1 MKRLRTMLTSTHLLD
16 RDEIKRRRALT
27 EKYVKATI
35 WIAVASLILE
45 VIYYYYYR
53 VTAQTGYLT
62 TEMRL
67 LIPATFAGIG
77 VLLLVLGLSRLGKIS
92 HLIPAI
98 VLVATFLILAL
109 FSDSPEQVMSGRSTV
124 FFMIPIL
131 LAGVLIHS
139 YATFFVAAI
148 VILSFAAYAS
158 LTSLSYFNPLI
169 VLFFVLFSSFV
180 TSLMRSLEK
189 SAYDLKREVAHSRTI
204 LGALRG
210 AHLLV
215 DISNKILRWS
225 DASET
230 VFNGVKQGADLKD
243 IFNDPDLKISADDRE
258 KFISLLDRKTED
270 ANVKIAGRDFAV
282 IRVDVENRTEQLIS
296 LRDITTE
303 LENTRLKDTAL
314 AMVSHELRTPLAAI
328 HGHAELIAR
337 NPVMAAPNAVRIMMN
352 AGRLLAMVENLLDQ
366 ARLRAG
372 TFKVKLSETMVATS
386 IGIVHSML
394 KREAEEKGISFIT
407 VVDPKMPRKILFDQ
421 HLLQRILTNLANNAI
436 KFTEKGTVMIKA
448 EMSGD
453 DHWCLSVTDTGVG
466 IPNDQLTEV
475 FKEFYQVQPSKTS
488 IFNRENQGTGIGLS
502 ITKDIVFQLGGTLSV
517 ESEAGEG
524 STFTAT
530 FPLRL
535 PKRKKDIKKVK

>member
-1 MKRLRTMLTSTHLLD
+1 MLTSTHLLD
-16 RDEIKRRRALT
+16 KDEIKRRRALT

-45 VIYYYYYR
+45 IIYYFYYR
-53 VTAQTGYLT
+53 ATAQTAYLS
-62 TEMRL
+62 EMRL
-67 LIPATFAGIG
+67 LLPVTFAGIG
-77 VLLLVLGLSRLGKIS
+77 VLLLVLGLSRLEKIS
-92 HLIPAI
+92 HLVPA
-98 VLVATFLILAL
+98 VFLVTTFLLLAL
-109 FSDSPEQVMSGRSTV
+109 FSDSPEQVMSGRSSL
-124 FFMIPIL
+124 FFIVPIL

-139 YATFFVAAI
+139 YATFIVAAI
-148 VILSFAAYAS
+148 VIISFATYAS
-158 LTSLSYFNPLI
+158 LTSVSYFDPLI
-169 VLFFVLFSSFV
+169 ILFFVLFSSFV

-215 DISNKILRWS
+215 DTSNKILRWS

-230 VFNGVKQGADLKD
+230 IFNGVKQGADLKD
-243 IFNDPDLKISADDRE
+243 IFNDPELKISDDDRE
-258 KFISLLDRKTED
+258 KLISFLDRKMED
-270 ANVKIAGRDFAV
+270 ANIKIAGRDFAV
-282 IRVDVENRTEQLIS
+282 IHVEVKNRTEQLIS

-303 LENTRLKDTAL
+303 LENARLKDTAL

-407 VVDPKMPRKILFDQ
+407 VVDPKMRRKILFDQ

-466 IPNDQLTEV
+466 IPKDQLTEV

-502 ITKDIVFQLGGTLSV
+502 ITKDIVLQLGGTLSV
-517 ESEAGEG
+517 ESEVGEG

-535 PKRKKDIKKVK
+535 PKRKKSTKR

>member
-1 MKRLRTMLTSTHLLD
+1 MKRLRNMLTSTHLLD
-16 RDEIKRRRALT
+16 KDEIKRRRALA
-27 EKYVKATI
+27 EKYIKATI
-35 WIAVASLILE
+35 WIAVPSLILE
-45 VIYYYYYR
+45 VIYYYYFR
-53 VTAQTGYLT
+53 VTAQTAHL

-67 LIPATFAGIG
+67 LIPVTFAGIG
-77 VLLLVLGLSRLGKIS
+77 VLLLTLGLSRVGKIS
-92 HLIPAI
+92 HLVPAI
-98 VLVATFLILAL
+98 VLVAVFLLLAL
-109 FSDSPEQVMSGRSTV
+109 FSDTPEQVIDGRSTV

-148 VILSFAAYAS
+148 VIISFAVYAS
-158 LTSLSYFNPLI
+158 LTSFSYFNPLI
-169 VLFFVLFSSFV
+169 VLFFVLFSGFV

-189 SAYDLKREVAHSRTI
+189 SAYDLRREVAHSRTI

-215 DISNKILRWS
+215 DTSNKILRWS
-225 DASET
+225 DASDR
-230 VFNGVKQGADLKD
+230 VFDGVQQGVDLKD
-243 IFNDPDLKISADDRE
+243 IFNDSNLKISDEDRG
-258 KFISLLDRKTED
+258 KLISLLDRKIED
-270 ANVKIAGRDFAV
+270 ANIKIAGRDFAV
-282 IRVDVENRTEQLIS
+282 IRVDVKNRTEQLIS
-296 LRDITTE
+296 LRDVTTE
-303 LENTRLKDTAL
+303 VENARLKDTAL

-352 AGRLLAMVENLLDQ
+352 TARLLAMVENLLDQ

-372 TFKVKLSETMVATS
+372 TFKVTLSETMVSTS
-386 IGIVHSML
+386 IGVVHSML

-407 VVDPKMPRKILFDQ
+407 VVGPKMRRKIIFDE

-453 DHWCLSVTDTGVG
+453 DHWCVSVTDTGAG
-466 IPNDQLTEV
+466 IPKDQLTEV
-475 FKEFYQVQPSKTS
+475 FKEFYQVQPSRTS

-502 ITKDIVFQLGGTLSV
+502 ITKDIVSQLGGTLSV
-517 ESEAGEG
+517 ESEVGEG
-524 STFTAT
+524 TTFTAT

-535 PKRKKDIKKVK
+535 PKRKK

>member
-1 MKRLRTMLTSTHLLD
+1 MKRLRNMLTSTHLLD
-16 RDEIKRRRALT
+16 KDEIKRRRALT

-35 WIAVASLILE
+35 WIAVASLIVE
-45 VIYYYYYR
+45 IIYYYYHT
-53 VTAQTGYLT
+53 TAQTAYLT
-62 TEMRL
+62 ELRL
-67 LIPATFAGIG
+67 LIPTTFAGIG
-77 VLLLVLGLSRLGKIS
+77 VLLLTLGLSRGGKIS
-92 HLIPAI
+92 HLVPAI
-98 VLVATFLILAL
+98 LLVATFLLLAL
-109 FSDSPEQVMSGRSTV
+109 FSDSPEQVMNGRSTV
-124 FFMIPIL
+124 FFMVPIL

-139 YATFFVAAI
+139 YATFIVAAI
-148 VILSFAAYAS
+148 VIISFAAYAS
-158 LTSLSYFNPLI
+158 LTSFSYFNPLI

-215 DISNKILRWS
+215 DTGNKILRWS
-225 DASET
+225 DASDR
-230 VFNGVKQGADLKD
+230 VFNGVNQGVDLKD
-243 IFNDPDLKISADDRE
+243 IFNDPGLKISADDRE
-258 KFISLLDRKTED
+258 KLSSLLDRKTED

-337 NPVMAAPNAVRIMMN
+337 NPVVATPNAVRIMMN
-352 AGRLLAMVENLLDQ
+352 TARLLAMVENLLDQ

-372 TFKVKLSETMVATS
+372 TFKVTLSETMVATS
-386 IGIVHSML
+386 IRIVHSML
-394 KREAEEKGISFIT
+394 KREAEEKGISFVT
-407 VVDPKMPRKILFDQ
+407 VVDPKMKRKIVFDQ

-466 IPNDQLTEV
+466 IPKDQLTEV

-517 ESEAGEG
+517 ESEVGEG

-535 PKRKKDIKKVK
+535 PKRKNKV

>member
-1 MKRLRTMLTSTHLLD
+1 MKRLRNMLASTHLLD
-16 RDEIKRRRALT
+16 KDEIKRRRALT

-35 WIAVASLILE
+35 WIAVASLTLE
-45 VIYYYYYR
+45 IIYYFYYR
-53 VTAQTGYLT
+53 ATAQTAYLP
-62 TEMRL
+62 EMRL
-67 LIPATFAGIG
+67 LIPVTFAGIG
-77 VLLLVLGLSRLGKIS
+77 ALVLVLGLSRVGKIS
-92 HLIPAI
+92 HLVPAI
-98 VLVATFLILAL
+98 VLVTTFLLLAL
-109 FSDSPEQVMSGRSTV
+109 FSDTPEQVMSGRSAL
-124 FFMIPIL
+124 FFIVPIL

-139 YATFFVAAI
+139 YATFIVTAI
-148 VILSFAAYAS
+148 VIISFATYAS
-158 LTSLSYFNPLI
+158 LTSVSYFDPLI

-215 DISNKILRWS
+215 DSSNKILRWS
-225 DASET
+225 DASEN
-230 VFNGVKQGADLKD
+230 VFNGVKQGANLKD
-243 IFNDPDLKISADDRE
+243 IFNDPELKISDDDRE
-258 KFISLLDRKTED
+258 KLISFIDRKMDD
-270 ANVKIAGRDFAV
+270 ASIKIAGRDFAV
-282 IRVDVENRTEQLIS
+282 IHVAVKNRTEQLIS

-303 LENTRLKDTAL
+303 LENARLKDTAL

-337 NPVMAAPNAVRIMMN
+337 DPVMAAPNAVRIMMN
-352 AGRLLAMVENLLDQ
+352 TARLLAMVENLLDQ

-372 TFKVKLSETMVATS
+372 TFKVKLSETMVSTS

-394 KREAEEKGISFIT
+394 KREAEEKDISFIT
-407 VVDPKMPRKILFDQ
+407 VVGPKMRRKIIFDE

-453 DHWCLSVTDTGVG
+453 DHWCVSVTDTGAG
-466 IPNDQLTEV
+466 IPKDQLTEV

-502 ITKDIVFQLGGTLSV
+502 ITKDIVSQLGGTLSV
-517 ESEAGEG
+517 ESEVGEG

-535 PKRKKDIKKVK
+535 PKRKKV